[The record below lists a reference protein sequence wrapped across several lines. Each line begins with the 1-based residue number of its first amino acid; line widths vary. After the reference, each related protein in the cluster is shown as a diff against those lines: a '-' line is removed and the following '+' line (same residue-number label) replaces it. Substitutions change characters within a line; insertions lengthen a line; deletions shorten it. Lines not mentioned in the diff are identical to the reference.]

1 VITIKSILRGAF
13 TKKEVSSLIFVEVIL
28 GIVTSATS
36 LFLYIYITNAVLAR
50 QASQIDNAF
59 FNLIYSMRRENITAV
74 MLFLSYLGSEV
85 IIFTSVIIVI
95 FLTIRK
101 HRRETVIFAIML
113 LMGVAATTT
122 LKLLYKVPRPGIFAL
137 TTESSYSYPSGHAL
151 NSLLF
156 YGAISYFV
164 YHFTKNKKLSVFMLV
179 IASILIF
186 LIGLSRVYLGV
197 HHASDILAGYIA
209 GFWLLTTTIL
219 IDKTITFFRLI
230 REGSTNGT

>member
-1 VITIKSILRGAF
+1 VITVKSILREAF
-13 TKKEVSSLIFVEVIL
+13 TKKEVRSLIFVEVIL
-28 GIVTSATS
+28 GIFASATS
-36 LFLYIYITNAVLAR
+36 LFLYIYITNAVLGR
-50 QASQIDNAF
+50 HTSQIDSAF
-59 FNLIYSMRRENITAV
+59 FNLIYSVRQENITAV
-74 MLFLSYLGSEV
+74 MLFISYLGSEV
-85 IIFTSVIIVI
+85 IIFTSIIIVI

-101 HRRETVIFAIML
+101 HRRETVIFALML

-137 TTESSYSYPSGHAL
+137 TTENSYSYPSGHAL

-164 YHFTKNKKLSVFMLV
+164 YHFTKNKKLSVFTLIMAIILV
-179 IASILIF
+179 F

-197 HHASDILAGYIA
+197 HHASDILAGFIT

-219 IDKTITFFRLI
+219 IDKTITFFSLI
-230 REGSTNGT
+230 SERNKTGT